1 MKVKDDCSPVFQE
14 DNPCGSFGAFVSC
27 WRAFATPIVRII
39 ALIFKLEPEP
49 LGGVFNYILHGWPFG
64 PLHRATIRAAAGQE
78 AKCNGRKEVQDAV
91 QSALEQVSRK
101 EFEPL
106 DELLEIKMNFLFV
119 TFFAPIMPI
128 GLLPTL
134 AARLLRVR
142 SKATKLFSLRR
153 RSWPEESHLL
163 HQTMEKCFV
172 LIAHITLV
180 W

>member
-1 MKVKDDCSPVFQE
+1 MDPDPV
-14 DNPCGSFGAFVSC
+14 GG
-27 WRAFATPIVRII
+27 II
-39 ALIFKLEPEP
+39 SY
-49 LGGVFNYILHGWPFG
+49 VLHGWPFG
-64 PLHRATIRAAAGQE
+64 PMSRLQTGTALTQE
-78 AKCNGRKEVQDAV
+78 VPSGRKEVHEAM

-106 DELLEIKMNFLFV
+106 DDLLEIKMNFLFV

-134 AARLLRVR
+134 GARLLRVR
-142 SKATKLFSLRR
+142 SKATKLFFLRR

-172 LIAHITLV
+172 LIAHITVVWYSGLILV
-180 W
+180 SYNPYIPEWGVWKTMLIWFGVW